1 MAPGVMLAVLA
12 GAFLHAAWNVAV
24 KAGADKHLETALL
37 LAGGALIAI
46 VLLPVLPFPSLAS
59 LPEIALSVALH
70 VAYFTLLARAY
81 HAGDMAHLYP
91 LMRGVPPLLL
101 AVLGPLFGE
110 TLAPAHWWGIGL
122 ISVGVLSLGLGK
134 GAVGHG
140 RASLLALLNAAVIA
154 GYTLNDGIGAR
165 LSGAPLSY
173 TLAMFLVTALVF
185 LAWTLFQRGK
195 SAFAM
200 PARRWGIGL
209 LAAGCSIGSYAIAL
223 WAMTRAPIA
232 PVAALRETAILFG
245 MGLSRIMLRER
256 LGPAR
261 GAAAA
266 LILAGAMALRLF

>member
-1 MAPGVMLAVLA
+1 MPVSVMLAVLA
-12 GAFLHAAWNVAV
+12 GAFLHAAWNVSV
-24 KAGADKHLETALL
+24 KAGGDKHLETALL
-37 LAGGALIAI
+37 LAGGALIA
-46 VLLPVLPFPSLAS
+46 VLLLPVLPRPAIAS
-59 LPEIALSVALH
+59 LPEIGLSVGLH

-122 ISVGVLSLGLGK
+122 ISAGVLSLGLGK
-134 GAVGHG
+134 GAAGHG
-140 RASLLALLNAAVIA
+140 RASLVALLNAGVIA

-173 TLAMFLVTALVF
+173 TLAMFLATAVVF
-185 LAWTLFQRGK
+185 LGWALFRRGR
-195 SAFAM
+195 ALFAV

-209 LAAGCSIGSYAIAL
+209 LAAGCSIGSYALAL

-245 MGLSRIMLRER
+245 MGLARLMLRER

-261 GAAAA
+261 QAAAA
-266 LILAGAMALRLF
+266 LILAGAVTLRLL